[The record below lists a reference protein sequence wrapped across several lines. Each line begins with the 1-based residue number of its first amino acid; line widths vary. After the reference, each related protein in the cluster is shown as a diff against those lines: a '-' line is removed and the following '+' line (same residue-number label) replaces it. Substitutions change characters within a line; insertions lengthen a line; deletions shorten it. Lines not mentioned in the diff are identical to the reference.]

1 MKPEDISLKDEQ
13 KYLSKHLVLSTYVY
27 FHSRYNAIY
36 NEDGKIN
43 KMLTSI
49 YLKKTNKRHWK
60 KFVCECMKDQ
70 NEK

>member
-1 MKPEDISLKDEQ
+1 MKPEEISLKQEQ
-13 KYLSKHLVLSTYVY
+13 KYYLSKHLVLGRYVY
-27 FHSRYNAIY
+27 FHSRYNAFY

-60 KFVCECMKDQ
+60 KFVCECIKEQ
-70 NEK
+70 N